1 MKFKKNQF
9 VKINEI
15 TKQRHEMIKKYN
27 EIRKQYSEYIKKCN
41 DIREEKNEENKIINK
56 YYFLNK
62 LYSLKLNYNS
72 IIPLHLYTCWH
83 TKDLPPL
90 MRENFNYLIES
101 NPLISFHLFD
111 ELECREFIQS
121 NFESDVLFAYDH
133 LIPCSYKSDL
143 WRYCILYIN
152 GGIYMDIKYRCKNNF
167 KFISLTEKEYF
178 VRDKN
183 PLHTYTAL
191 IVTLP
196 KNNIIYNCIRKI
208 IENVNNQFYGEGC
221 LDITG
226 PGLLGSFFN
235 QEEKNSMELYHDFS
249 FVENKIN
256 KFYIVK
262 ENTIILE
269 FYENYREEQSKYQKN
284 KHYGELW
291 REKNIYIY

>member
-1 MKFKKNQF
+1 MNFKKNQIIKDND
-9 VKINEI
+9 KI
-15 TKQRHEMIKKYN
+15 KQRN
-27 EIRKQYSEYIKKCN
+27 EHIKKC
-41 DIREEKNEENKIINK
+41 IKLIEQKKEENEVIKN
-56 YYFLNK
+56 YNLLNK
-62 LYSLKLNYNS
+62 CYSLKSNYNS

-90 MRENFNYLIES
+90 MRENFNYIVES

-111 ELECREFIQS
+111 EYDCHEFIQK
-121 NFESDVLFAYDH
+121 NFEPDVLEAYDR

-143 WRYCILYIN
+143 WRYCVLYIN

-183 PLHTYTAL
+183 PSATYTAL

-196 KNNIIYNCIRKI
+196 NNKIMYNCIRKI
-208 IENVNNQFYGEGC
+208 VENVNNKCYTEDC
-221 LDITG
+221 LNVTG
-226 PGLLGSFFN
+226 PGLLGSFFT
-235 QEEKNSMELYHDFS
+235 QEEKNVMEMYHDFTCLD
-249 FVENKIN
+249 NKIN

-269 FYENYREEQSKYQKN
+269 IYENYREEQSKYQKN
-284 KHYGELW
+284 KHYGDLW
-291 REKNIYIY
+291 REKNIFNN

>member
-1 MKFKKNQF
+1 MNLKKNQII
-9 VKINEI
+9 KRNEI
-15 TKQRHEMIKKYN
+15 IKLRN
-27 EIRKQYSEYIKKCN
+27 EHIKKC
-41 DIREEKNEENKIINK
+41 ILLREQKKEEKEEKKESTN
-56 YYFLNK
+56 YSLLNK
-62 LYSLKLNYNS
+62 LYSLKSSYHS

-90 MRENFNYLIES
+90 MQENFNYIVES

-111 ELECREFIQS
+111 ELDCREFIKN
-121 NFESDVLFAYDH
+121 NFKQDVLDAYDR

-143 WRYCILYIN
+143 WRYCVLYIN

-167 KFISLTEKEYF
+167 KFISLTEKEHF

-183 PLHTYTAL
+183 PSATYTAL

-196 KNNIIYNCIRKI
+196 NNKIMYNCIRKI
-208 IENVNNQFYGEGC
+208 VENVNNKCYTEDC
-221 LDITG
+221 LNVTG
-226 PGLLGSFFN
+226 PGLLGSFFT
-235 QEEKNSMELYHDFS
+235 QEEKNLMEMNHDFS
-249 FVENKIN
+249 YLDNNIN

-284 KHYGELW
+284 KHYGDLW
-291 REKNIYIY
+291 REKNIYNY

>member
-1 MKFKKNQF
+1 MNLKNN
-9 VKINEI
+9 KIIKRNEI
-15 TKQRHEMIKKYN
+15 IKLRDEHIKKYIKMIEQKKEEN
-27 EIRKQYSEYIKKCN
+27 EIIKN
-41 DIREEKNEENKIINK
+41 YNL
-56 YYFLNK
+56 LNK
-62 LYSLKLNYNS
+62 CYLLKSNYNS

-90 MRENFNYLIES
+90 MRENFNYIVES

-111 ELECREFIQS
+111 ELDCREFIQK
-121 NFESDVLFAYDH
+121 NFEEDVLQAYDG

-143 WRYCILYIN
+143 WRYCVLYIN

-167 KFISLTEKEYF
+167 KFISLTEKEHF

-183 PLHTYTAL
+183 PSATYTAL

-196 KNNIIYNCIRKI
+196 NNTIMYNCIRKI
-208 IENVNNQFYGEGC
+208 VENVNNKCYTEDC
-221 LDITG
+221 LNVTG
-226 PGLLGSFFN
+226 PGLLGTFFT
-235 QEEKNSMELYHDFS
+235 QEEKNVMEMNHDFS
-249 FVENKIN
+249 YLDNNIN

-284 KHYGELW
+284 KHYGDLW
-291 REKNIYIY
+291 REKNIYNN